1 MTVTSLG
8 PRLCGPYSRSLAAA
22 LALCAPLA
30 IAHHSDASY
39 DRDTVVAFEGQVVS
53 YTWRNPHV
61 QVFVETANDAGER
74 VEWEIETGSTPIMM
88 RSGWTR
94 ELLSPGDTITVRL
107 HPERGTGR
115 ARGILNVLET
125 ADGRLWSQVETDPEA
140 TVAATNLNGVWKGLS
155 SSSLNRQ
162 LNQAALTPAA
172 QAARASYDDL
182 EHRTTAACLPNPPPM
197 HIASP
202 VYLSQI
208 ELLEDR
214 AILRNEIFDVTRTV
228 HMDGRE
234 HPENGERTNQGH
246 SIGWWEDD
254 TLVVDTRLLADH
266 PSGNGRGVPSGPRK
280 HLVER
285 YRLSEDGTRALVDI
299 LIEDPDYLAE
309 PFSGQIEMIYQPHL
323 TLYRYDC
330 DPEAMRVR

>member
-1 MTVTSLG
+1 MNVTFPTLPLRG
-8 PRLCGPYSRSLAAA
+8 ARRCAIATC
-22 LALCAPLA
+22 LALSAPLGL
-30 IAHHSDASY
+30 AHHSDAGY
-39 DRDTVVAFEGQVVS
+39 DRETIVAFEGQVVR

-61 QVFVETANDAGER
+61 MVLVETENDAGAR

-107 HPERGTGR
+107 HAERTGR
-115 ARGILNVLET
+115 PRGILNVLET
-125 ADGRLWSQVETDPEA
+125 GDGRLWSQVENDPEA
-140 TVAATNLNGVWKGLS
+140 TVAATSLNGVWKGLS

-162 LNQAALTPAA
+162 LNAAALTPAA
-172 QAARASYDDL
+172 QAAKAAYDDL

-197 HIASP
+197 HIASS

-208 ELLEDR
+208 ELTEDR

-228 HMDGRE
+228 YLDGRE
-234 HPENGERTNQGH
+234 HPADGERTNQGH

-254 TLVVDTRLLADH
+254 TLVVDTTLLADH

-280 HLVER
+280 HLIER
-285 YRLSEDGTRALVDI
+285 YRLSEDKTRAIVDVY
-299 LIEDPDYLAE
+299 IEDPDYLAE
-309 PFSGQIEMIYQPHL
+309 PFSGQIEMVYQPHL
-323 TLYRYDC
+323 QLYRYDC
-330 DPEAMRVR
+330 DPAAMQLR